1 MKRPALLFALVLAL
15 HLAGLTAAVS
25 LSSAP
30 LPAPVAKAIEGV
42 IIPVPTPPAPPAIEP
57 PKPKPLIPE
66 KKPEP
71 PKPKAAKP
79 KPVKAKPKPVPKPV
93 PVAAASERAVS
104 APEPGES
111 KPDQT
116 PAPVAPVKTAEPEP
130 SSTPPV
136 ASANKAVNKAP
147 VYPKL
152 SRQLKEQ
159 GTVVLD
165 VLVLKTG
172 KVGQLKVKT
181 SSGYPR
187 LDQAAVNAV
196 RHWTY
201 SPAKELGQPV
211 DLWFAQ
217 PVVFQLNPA
226 AKS

>member
-1 MKRPALLFALVLAL
+1 MKRPALLFTLVLAL
-15 HLAGLTAAVS
+15 HLAGITAAVS
-25 LSSAP
+25 LGSAP
-30 LPAPVAKAIEGV
+30 LPAPVAKTIEGV
-42 IIPVPTPPAPPAIEP
+42 IIPVPIPVAPPAIEP
-57 PKPKPLIPE
+57 PKPKPVEVEKPKP
-66 KKPEP
+66 KKPTP
-71 PKPKAAKP
+71 VKPKAAKTRP
-79 KPVKAKPKPVPKPV
+79 KPAPKPV

-104 APEPGES
+104 APEPS
-111 KPDQT
+111 ARKTDPAPT
-116 PAPVAPVKTAEPEP
+116 PAVPVKTAAPEP

-165 VLVLKTG
+165 VLVLKSG
-172 KVGQLKVKT
+172 KVGQLNVKT

-201 SPAKELGQPV
+201 SPAKAMGQPV
-211 DLWFAQ
+211 DFWFAQ

-226 AKS
+226 TKS